1 MLTRVYGQLS
11 GKAFALLNQ
20 AHTTPSH
27 LALTLN
33 VDKMAGAIAANL
45 QSRGKGQQFHRDQA
59 STADISTNNGSLTL
73 LVSGVKKKLHV
84 LPYGQ
89 LGFLYF

>member
-1 MLTRVYGQLS
+1 MLTKVYWQLS

-20 AHTTPSH
+20 AYTTPSH

-33 VDKMAGAIAANL
+33 VDKMVGAIAANL
-45 QSRGKGQQFHRDQA
+45 QSRGKGRQHHREQA
-59 STADISTNNGSLTL
+59 NTADISTNNGSLIL
-73 LVSGVKKKLHV
+73 LVSRVKKLHV
-84 LPYGQ
+84 LPYCR